1 VDITAGNTVSLIEPP
16 GSLGSNVHTPGQ
28 SDVERPK
35 NALGDADWQTVAE
48 RFSADSIKQ
57 TLRAEK
63 AEAEN
68 ECLKLPRDVEGDV
81 EAAREWLTANGYVDL
96 DYGTIKTAFPE
107 TVAEWLVDYA
117 DSVTTLLRQT
127 VLNVQQ
133 QSDKLRAEL
142 EEGHEHYIEILAKY
156 CAANERAEQL
166 RERLHKQNASI
177 NLLLHICDDPGRDF
191 KGSLFRLAEEQEQR
205 ADKAEAENERLQAQL
220 AHRDDLALR
229 EQESYL
235 RATAKLTKLLEVKAA
250 QLARMREAL
259 QDVSSLVEF
268 YAEKEMKAPA
278 NNQEAVMDTL
288 DKLRKFRKALSSTT
302 SSAEWLER
310 KLAEAKQEALNDAAG
325 EIEER
330 TADWEEGS
338 QIGEWLRARADAL
351 DPQAG
356 EPKPPEG

>member
-1 VDITAGNTVSLIEPP
+1 MSEPMSEERLQWFKTLVAVHEPELGELFREVDRLRSAPAQPSQDN
-16 GSLGSNVHTPGQ
+16 
-28 SDVERPK
+28 VERPK
-35 NALGDADWQTVAE
+35 NAFGDADWQTVAE

-63 AEAEN
+63 AEN
-68 ECLKLPRDVEGDV
+68 ECLKLSRDV

-117 DSVTTLLRQT
+117 DSVTALLRQT

-133 QSDKLRAEL
+133 QSDKLRADL

-177 NLLLHICDDPGRDF
+177 NLLLHICGDPGRNF
-191 KGSLFRLAEEQEQR
+191 KDSLFRLAEEQEQR
-205 ADKAEAENERLQAQL
+205 ADKAEAENKQLQAQL
-220 AHRDDLALR
+220 AQMQQQAAHRDGITDDYSCYCETCRLG
-229 EQESYL
+229 
-235 RATAKLTKLLEVKAA
+235 
-250 QLARMREAL
+250 
-259 QDVSSLVEF
+259 
-268 YAEKEMKAPA
+268 
-278 NNQEAVMDTL
+278 
-288 DKLRKFRKALSSTT
+288 RKSTP
-302 SSAEWLER
+302 SAEWLSR

-338 QIGEWLRARADAL
+338 QIGEWLRARAAL
-351 DPQAG
+351 DPQAR
-356 EPKPPEG
+356 KSTK